1 MREMDGNRARVPLS
15 RPHRASGRKRVLV
28 VNCYF
33 DELRRPV
40 RRRTKIPQAMGPA
53 YLAGAFSRELCEVR
67 LYSELYSGPL
77 EDAELLAWPDLLVLT
92 GLTTSLDR
100 MRHVTAYARTRNK
113 RVVAAAG
120 GPAIRAFPRYCSRLF
135 DYCCLGDVEQLGE
148 VIAEVF
154 GPAYVAEEMTP
165 RFDLAH
171 WIGRLAHVESSR
183 YCNFHCSFCT
193 LTAEGRGYQKYEL
206 EELRRHITAAGKK
219 DFLLFIDN
227 NFYGKD
233 RGYFLARLELIR
245 ELWRAGYFRGWVAL
259 VTNDFFLR
267 DENLVLARKS
277 GCWALFSGVESFNTE
292 WLRKMNKL
300 QNTCL
305 PQVEMIRKCLEAGIL
320 FLYGLVLDVGSRRL
334 AELRQELE
342 FITGSPD
349 ITLPSYISIPIPL
362 PATPFFYE
370 CLGAGRIFPMTKVRD
385 LDSTTLCVEPLDSLE
400 DVLGFLRGLQTL
412 KGYRR
417 RVLAHA
423 AKFWVTYRSNL
434 MAEQMQAALTN
445 AGLLCAA
452 ELVTGVGGR
461 AWLRGRSWRRTHVS
475 TTEKLDSVYQPA
487 FGVDSR
493 YADYFRPTLLTD
505 ESGQLAEEIAADLLP
520 VRSSGSNEL
529 GPSSYLVQLSAP
541 PRGSAG
547 ETHKT
552 Q

>member
-1 MREMDGNRARVPLS
+1 MDGNLARVSAGNL
-15 RPHRASGRKRVLV
+15 RRESGRKRVLV

-53 YLAGAFSRELCEVR
+53 YLAGAFSRELCDIR

-77 EDAELLAWPDLLVLT
+77 EDAELLAWPDMVVLT

-100 MRHVTAYARTRNK
+100 MRHVTAYARTK
-113 RVVAAAG
+113 HKGVVVVAG
-120 GPAIRAFPRYCSRLF
+120 GPAVRAFPRYCSQFF

-148 VIAEVF
+148 VIADAF
-154 GPAYVAEEMTP
+154 GRAYMAEEITP
-165 RFDLAH
+165 QFDLAH

-206 EELRRHITAAGKK
+206 EELRRHIMAAGKR

-227 NFYGKD
+227 NFYGND

-245 ELWRAGYFRGWVAL
+245 GLWRAGYFRGWVAL
-259 VTNDFFLR
+259 VTNDFFFR
-267 DENLVLARKS
+267 DENLVLARES

-305 PQVEMIRKCLEAGIL
+305 PQAEMIRKCLGAGIL

-423 AKFWVTYRSNL
+423 AKFWLKYKNKL
-434 MAEQMQAALTN
+434 MAEQMQAAMTN

-461 AWLRGRSWRRTHVS
+461 AWLRGRSWPRTYVS
-475 TTEKLDSVYQPA
+475 TTEKPDGVYQPA
-487 FGVDSR
+487 FAVDSR
-493 YADYFRPTLLTD
+493 YEDYFRPTLLTD
-505 ESGQLAEEIAADLLP
+505 ESGQLAEEIAEDLLP
-520 VRSSGSNEL
+520 ARRF
-529 GPSSYLVQLSAP
+529 A
-541 PRGSAG
+541 SAG
-547 ETHKT
+547 LRPTSPLVLLSGASTSSVWEANET